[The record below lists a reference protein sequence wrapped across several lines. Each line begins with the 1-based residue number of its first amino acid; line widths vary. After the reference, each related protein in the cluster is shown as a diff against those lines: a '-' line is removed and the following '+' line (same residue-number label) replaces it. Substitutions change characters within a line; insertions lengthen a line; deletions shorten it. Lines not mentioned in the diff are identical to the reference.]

1 MIDILKY
8 EKFLSEKKVTKELL
22 ENTGKSLLIEIEDRQ
37 NYLIDLEE
45 ALNVM
50 NDVSILVQ
58 QEFKEVVE
66 ILVTDALKFIF
77 GDNHAF
83 EIDSKIS
90 RNQPEIHFFIV
101 IDGERFSPQ
110 DDEFSGGQADV
121 ASFALRVILWA
132 IQYERTRSTLVFDEP
147 FRNLH
152 GTENAKSIREMI
164 QYLSKMLNLQFIII
178 TQDEELTEAADA
190 AFLVVKERGISKV
203 ELMEKVRMD
212 DGR

>member
-1 MIDILKY
+1 MIDIVKY
-8 EKFLSEKKVTKELL
+8 EKFLNDKKVTKELL
-22 ENTGKSLLIEIEDRQ
+22 ENKGRNLLIKIENHQ

-45 ALNVM
+45 ALAVM

-77 GDNHAF
+77 GDDYSF
-83 EIDSKIS
+83 EIDSKIA
-90 RNQPEIHFFIV
+90 RNQPEIHLFIV

-121 ASFALRVILWA
+121 VSFALRVILWA
-132 IQYERTRSTLVFDEP
+132 IQSERTRATLVFDEP

-152 GTENAKSIREMI
+152 GTENARSIREMT
-164 QYLSKMLNLQFIII
+164 QYLSKMLCIQFVII
-178 TQDEELTEAADA
+178 TQSEELAEGADTI
-190 AFLVVKERGISKV
+190 FYVRKVKGISIV
-203 ELMEKVRMD
+203 EKKET
-212 DGR
+212 